1 MSVDQSPVYAVK
13 AVPVEKIV
21 ANDYNPNIVAPPEM
35 KLLELSIW
43 EDGFTMPCVCY
54 YDNETDRYIL
64 VDGYHRYS
72 VLRSSKRI
80 YQREN
85 GLLPVVVIDKE
96 LSNRMASTI
105 RHNRARGSH
114 NIELM

>member
-72 VLRSSKRI
+72 VLRSSK
-80 YQREN
+80 
-85 GLLPVVVIDKE
+85 
-96 LSNRMASTI
+96 
-105 RHNRARGSH
+105 
-114 NIELM
+114 